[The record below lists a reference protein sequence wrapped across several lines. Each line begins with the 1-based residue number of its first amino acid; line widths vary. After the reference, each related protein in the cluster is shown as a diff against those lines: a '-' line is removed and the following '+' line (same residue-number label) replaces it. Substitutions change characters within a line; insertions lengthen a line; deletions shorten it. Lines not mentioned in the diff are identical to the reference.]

1 LTLLAEALESVA
13 WLPLLLADPSPNLR
27 RLVLRELLG
36 RPATDPEVCELEALR
51 DADPLVHDL
60 LALQEADGSWLAR
73 EGGGDAWRGIRTT
86 AQALVSLGYLGLG
99 PEHPAVQRGA
109 DYLFAQQEADGSW
122 PLPRSKAEREFR
134 EAYSVIPLQ
143 TGIPL
148 RALAAAGYA
157 TNPHSER
164 AYEWLLGQGL
174 ADGGWPSGTKAGKHV
189 FPGGYRRLAHSRFGC
204 RTNTTFAVAALALH
218 PTRRTSAAA
227 RRGLDLLLAH
237 ETLQAHALGYE
248 VARTVGV
255 ERAGGFFTYFARY
268 DAGLILDLCWRV
280 GASLEDERVA
290 EMVDWVK
297 GLQGACGLWTYAAH
311 PEVSRWVTFG
321 LLRSLSRIEARSDWV
336 SQEPRTPFQPYP
348 KRRKRY

>member
-1 LTLLAEALESVA
+1 MTLLAQAPAGIA

-36 RPATDPEVCELEALR
+36 RPATDAEVCELAALR
-51 DADPLVHDL
+51 DTDPLVHDL
-60 LALQEADGSWLAR
+60 LALQEADGSWPAR

-109 DYLFAQQEADGSW
+109 EYLFAQQETDGSW
-122 PLPRSKAEREFR
+122 PLPKSKAEREFR
-134 EAYSVIPLQ
+134 EAYSMIPLQ
-143 TGIPL
+143 TGLPL

-157 TNPHSER
+157 ADPRSER
-164 AYEWLLGQGL
+164 AYEWLIEQRLP
-174 ADGGWPSGTKAGKHV
+174 DGGWPSGTKGSKHV
-189 FPGGYRRLAHSRFGC
+189 FPGGYRRLAHSQFGC
-204 RTNTTFAVAALALH
+204 RTNTTFAVASLALH
-218 PTRRTSAAA
+218 PGRRTSESA

-237 ETLQAHALGYE
+237 ETLQAHTLGYE

-268 DAGLILDLCWRV
+268 DAGLILDLCGRI
-280 GASLEDERVA
+280 GASLEDERVG
-290 EMVDWVK
+290 ELVDWVQ

-311 PEVSRWVTFG
+311 PEVSRWVTFD
-321 LLRSLSRIEARSDWV
+321 LLRSLSRIEAKSDWV

-348 KRRKRY
+348 KRPRRY